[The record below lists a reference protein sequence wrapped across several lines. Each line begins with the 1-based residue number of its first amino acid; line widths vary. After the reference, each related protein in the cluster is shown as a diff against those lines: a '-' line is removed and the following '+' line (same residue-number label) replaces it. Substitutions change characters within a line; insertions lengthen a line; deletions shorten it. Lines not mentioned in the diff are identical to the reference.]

1 MGKLR
6 ENLWEN
12 FAPFEKFRLGGKE
25 KARSGGVIIKKA
37 QKKSPRW
44 GGGFI
49 SLKDAPRKMQFW
61 LNKSSCNAWFVGS
74 IALSYFFDQH
84 DSPSNLAESRYPPQF
99 LRTALE
105 LCKGR
110 FYRSSTETDFAGIWM
125 YLRRDVDIFSIWAF
139 LRALRQR
146 ILRGSNNRYLTLFE
160 KLCGTAYCIW
170 SVISSI
176 SNLNR

>member
-61 LNKSSCNAWFVGS
+61 LNKSSCNA
-74 IALSYFFDQH
+74 
-84 DSPSNLAESRYPPQF
+84 
-99 LRTALE
+99 
-105 LCKGR
+105 
-110 FYRSSTETDFAGIWM
+110 
-125 YLRRDVDIFSIWAF
+125 
-139 LRALRQR
+139 
-146 ILRGSNNRYLTLFE
+146 
-160 KLCGTAYCIW
+160 
-170 SVISSI
+170 
-176 SNLNR
+176 